1 MSELLKAARAIE
13 DDKFIWRVRAGAF
26 FYAAQNL
33 TNFGSTTKEFRFASA
48 VLLNP
53 TALDPSML
61 AFVATD
67 PTNAGKIVL
76 DGIVPNTDGV
86 TDADIMRVIAAR
98 WSLVANKYPEPNPG
112 SGGGAGGG
120 GGAGL

>member
-26 FYAAQNL
+26 YYAAQNL
-33 TNFGSTTKEFRFASA
+33 MTWASTTKEFRFATA

-53 TALDPSML
+53 TSLDPSML

-76 DGIVPNTDGV
+76 DGVVPNTDGV

-98 WSLVANKYPEPNPG
+98 WSLVANKYPEANPG
-112 SGGGAGGG
+112 GGLGN
-120 GGAGL
+120 GAGL